1 MEKQNNTMR
10 KDNIKNMEDTA
21 PETSEMQDEN
31 KTSNVSKKQK
41 KSKKTDIKK
50 LQSEVERLQKENND
64 LKDQLL
70 RKLAEFDNYT
80 KRIEREYG
88 ELISQAN
95 GSMIHKLLPVIDDF
109 ERALNQQIDDNGKED
124 FRRGVELIFAKFFK
138 ILEDSGLKIM
148 DSDGKEFNPEIH
160 DAMIQLENKEVP
172 SSHIVE
178 TFEKGY
184 SLNEKIIRHAK
195 VSVSK

>member
-10 KDNIKNMEDTA
+10 KDNIKNMEDTV

-41 KSKKTDIKK
+41 KSEKTDIKK

-124 FRRGVELIFAKFFK
+124 FRKGVELIFAKFFK

-172 SSHIVE
+172 SSHIIE